1 MDKFDHEILNLLS
14 QNARLSVT
22 AIGDQIGLS
31 RTAVNERIRKLE
43 EQGTIQRYTIELGE
57 GLSEQKI
64 SAYFELTFHPFDL
77 ETVKASLQ
85 QIPEIRQA
93 HALSGNTD
101 VLLFVEA
108 RSMERLTQV
117 RTQLGELQDLE
128 KLVTSTA
135 LQQLV

>member
-1 MDKFDHEILNLLS
+1 MDKFDQEILNLLS

-77 ETVKASLQ
+77 DTVKADIST
-85 QIPEIRQA
+85 IPEIRQA
-93 HALSGNTD
+93 HALSGSTD
-101 VLLFVEA
+101 VLLYVEA
-108 RSMERLTQV
+108 RSMERLTQI
-117 RTQLGELQDLE
+117 RHQLGELANLE

-135 LQQLV
+135 LEKLI